1 VAIILNYRTGGRAW
15 RENRVPAEQIMQIN
29 SRIEK
34 GSPALWDF
42 VRELIENAVKQGFIE

>member
-1 VAIILNYRTGGRAW
+1 MECKKNCNKRK
-15 RENRVPAEQIMQIN
+15 IN